1 MRTGRYSIAG
11 GTRVYVEEW
20 GSGPVLVCL
29 HGLGGG
35 AHFFATLGTA
45 LQDRYRTIA
54 PDLPG
59 AGFSPP
65 LSQFSFDALADV
77 VVDLV
82 ERTGGCAQA
91 IVGHSMGTI
100 VALEAFRRAPDVAR
114 AFIAVGGL
122 SDPLPGARARIA
134 ARAQEIRRSGLSGLG
149 ATVASANLSRAT
161 LDRQPGLAA
170 LFARLFET
178 QSAAGYLATAEA
190 LAQWDA
196 REPPPLA
203 GVRCLAVTGEH
214 DLYAPPDA
222 VHAFATTLPPDTEVE
237 VIPGTAHLPF
247 LERPA
252 AFAAVVSRFLTRST

>member
-100 VALEAFRRAPDVAR
+100 VALEA
-114 AFIAVGGL
+114 L
-122 SDPLPGARARIA
+122 L
-134 ARAQEIRRSGLSGLG
+134 
-149 ATVASANLSRAT
+149 
-161 LDRQPGLAA
+161 
-170 LFARLFET
+170 
-178 QSAAGYLATAEA
+178 
-190 LAQWDA
+190 
-196 REPPPLA
+196 
-203 GVRCLAVTGEH
+203 
-214 DLYAPPDA
+214 
-222 VHAFATTLPPDTEVE
+222 
-237 VIPGTAHLPF
+237 
-247 LERPA
+247 
-252 AFAAVVSRFLTRST
+252 